1 MLIKVIILITVFQA
15 KLFSEA
21 ALNSLAKRNFIKAIN
36 LYSRKNSI
44 FQLSFWLL
52 INSQE
57 KISHSC

>member
-36 LYSRKNSI
+36 LYSRK
-44 FQLSFWLL
+44 
-52 INSQE
+52 
-57 KISHSC
+57 K